1 MSAASI
7 VCGCLA
13 FLMAAGGFFTTGL
26 PVVGSILS
34 FGSPI
39 VALVGIVTGGV
50 GLSRAKQTGEGEG
63 ASITGLVISIISF
76 VIGLLVA
83 VTCGLCNACFTA
95 GAAGAAGTGAAVA
108 GGLPSFPAPQPGAG
122 GFGGGSAGGGSAGGG
137 SGSVPPFPSATD
149 PSAAGAMPAP
159 PAPIEGETDAPVHPA
174 FLLKHLNLRCHA
186 AWCAPE
192 SRDYLFTG
200 ASCNASECALHFT
213 AYRFDRDLPGPF
225 QGEVR
230 VPRDAIRPDPA
241 DAEQVLPAPLDAAL
255 SPALDAWQPAPG
267 AEPAGT
273 RSPVYAFVEWANDM
287 CPDGWCEGEVSY
299 DYRHVACAGDTCTL
313 TFRYSAEEDWDEA
326 TETMRWRVGEM
337 EVPMEVIESA
347 WNPDRYPP
355 EPAMDRFLEL
365 TDAWAAEHTGG

>member
-137 SGSVPPFPSATD
+137 SGSVPP
-149 PSAAGAMPAP
+149 
-159 PAPIEGETDAPVHPA
+159 
-174 FLLKHLNLRCHA
+174 
-186 AWCAPE
+186 
-192 SRDYLFTG
+192 
-200 ASCNASECALHFT
+200 
-213 AYRFDRDLPGPF
+213 
-225 QGEVR
+225 
-230 VPRDAIRPDPA
+230 
-241 DAEQVLPAPLDAAL
+241 
-255 SPALDAWQPAPG
+255 
-267 AEPAGT
+267 
-273 RSPVYAFVEWANDM
+273 
-287 CPDGWCEGEVSY
+287 
-299 DYRHVACAGDTCTL
+299 
-313 TFRYSAEEDWDEA
+313 
-326 TETMRWRVGEM
+326 
-337 EVPMEVIESA
+337 
-347 WNPDRYPP
+347 
-355 EPAMDRFLEL
+355 
-365 TDAWAAEHTGG
+365 